1 MRAVVRATLANQPTL
16 ELPYRR
22 VSQPSESV
30 ILDALHDLDMR
41 YQSDGMPAW
50 YPWVAVARYQR
61 GELVY
66 PRRPHRA
73 GVCLGSVRVK
83 RGKFNNLARADL
95 RNLGRYAFWQ
105 RYDPQRV
112 PHHPWPGSSR
122 TGAVVVADWEPL
134 VRPTKPPKLCQPSES
149 DHGDYGGRHF
159 S

>member
-61 GELVY
+61 GSLST
-66 PRRPHRA
+66 
-73 GVCLGSVRVK
+73 LDVRIE
-83 RGKFNNLARADL
+83 RGFV
-95 RNLGRYAFWQ
+95 W
-105 RYDPQRV
+105 DPS
-112 PHHPWPGSSR
+112 G
-122 TGAVVVADWEPL
+122 
-134 VRPTKPPKLCQPSES
+134 
-149 DHGDYGGRHF
+149 
-159 S
+159 